1 MLTPEQIEQFWAVG
15 CLVVPDAVTEPQH
28 EALQRDIAGWIE
40 ESRLHTAPFGA
51 PTIDGRPRFD
61 LEAGHTAER
70 PRLRRV
76 NNPSDI
82 SASFEEVMAN
92 SPTVDMVADLIGP
105 DVKFHHCKVNLK
117 LSGTHT
123 FVGYHQDF
131 SYTPHTNDDIVS
143 ALLMLDD
150 VTLDNG
156 CLMIVPG
163 SHNGA
168 QVSLFEGD
176 TFTGQASAAETAV
189 LRARAVPVT
198 GPRRSVCLM
207 HTRLTHGS
215 EPNRSPHPRG
225 LYICVYTA
233 ADALPLTVNPMP
245 NRNEGRILRGQKTRI
260 ARLMA
265 ANVELPA
272 QPRSASFFTVQGQA
286 SAGAEQV

>member
-1 MLTPEQIEQFWAVG
+1 MLTPQQIEQFWADG
-15 CLVVPDAVTEPQH
+15 CLVVPDAVTVPQH
-28 EALQRDIAGWIE
+28 EALQRAIAGWIE
-40 ESRLHTAPFGA
+40 ESRRHAAPFGE

-82 SASFEEVMAN
+82 SVAFEEVMAN
-92 SPTVDMVADLIGP
+92 SRTIDMVTDLIGP

-131 SYTPHTNDDIVS
+131 SYTPHTNDDIVT
-143 ALLMLDD
+143 ALIMLDD

-163 SHNGA
+163 SHNEA

-176 TFTGQASAAETAV
+176 MFTGQASAAETAV
-189 LRARAVPVT
+189 LRARAVSVT

-207 HTRLTHGS
+207 HTRLAHGS
-215 EPNRSPHPRG
+215 EPNRSPYSRG

-233 ADALPLTVNPMP
+233 ADAFPLNPNPMP
-245 NRNEGRILRGQKTRI
+245 NRNEGRILRGKKTRI

-265 ANVELPA
+265 TNIELPA
-272 QPRSASFFTVQGQA
+272 QPKSASFFTVQGQV